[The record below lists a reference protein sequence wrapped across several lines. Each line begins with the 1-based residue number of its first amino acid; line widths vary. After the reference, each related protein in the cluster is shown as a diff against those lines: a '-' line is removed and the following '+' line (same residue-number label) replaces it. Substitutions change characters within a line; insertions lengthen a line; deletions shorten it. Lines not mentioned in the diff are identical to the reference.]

1 MTSRRLTTN
10 TKLLGRYGTG
20 DDSSRPE
27 YGRWRML
34 IGSGSNDMFIPEK
47 TSAEREAVYNNFPYK
62 YGSGAAYGLT
72 SLSLLFDNTVVFGTG
87 PCWNNG
93 FAGTYNTPA
102 SCPSGFTQQGSVTN
116 TPNINPNDWSGVSGI
131 HQNDP
136 GWLFYL
142 EKDHGCTASFPDAGI
157 SVRYCSMTADEIGY
171 V

>member
-62 YGSGAAYGLT
+62 YGSGSAYGLT
-72 SLSLLFDNTVVFGTG
+72 SLSKLFDNAAVFGTG
-87 PCWNNG
+87 PCWNDG

-102 SCPSGFTQQGSVTN
+102 SCPSGFSDGGVIN
-116 TPNINPNDWSGVSGI
+116 TANINPNVWSGVAGI
-131 HQNDP
+131 HQNEA

-142 EKDHGCTASFPDAGI
+142 EKDSGCTASFPDAGVSI
-157 SVRYCSMTADEIGY
+157 RYCSMTADEIGY